1 MPSMAKKEAMRI
13 IAGDFR
19 GRNLISPKGNSVRP
33 TSDRVREAIFNI
45 LGDITD
51 FDFLDLFAGT
61 GAVSFEALSR
71 GATSATLVDKNLR
84 TARKNA
90 ELLGVSDKVSWKNLD
105 IARFLSSAASKTY
118 DVIFVDPPYD
128 IALDI
133 HLQVLTFAEQTLV
146 KDGVLIFE
154 HPKKCELS
162 EHAGTMQRSQIRLY
176 GDTAISFYE
185 HEDR

>member
-1 MPSMAKKEAMRI
+1 MAKDEAMRI

-19 GRNLISPKGNSVRP
+19 GRKLISPKGNSVRP

-45 LGDITD
+45 LGDISGC
-51 FDFLDLFAGT
+51 DFLDLFGGT

-71 GATSATLVDKNLR
+71 GAASTTLVDKNLR

-90 ELLGVSDKVSWKNLD
+90 ELLGVSDRVFWKNLD
-105 IARFLSSAASKTY
+105 IDRFLTSATSKTY

-128 IALDI
+128 LALDI
-133 HLQVLTFAEQTLV
+133 HLQVLAFAEKTLIEN
-146 KDGVLIFE
+146 GVLIFE